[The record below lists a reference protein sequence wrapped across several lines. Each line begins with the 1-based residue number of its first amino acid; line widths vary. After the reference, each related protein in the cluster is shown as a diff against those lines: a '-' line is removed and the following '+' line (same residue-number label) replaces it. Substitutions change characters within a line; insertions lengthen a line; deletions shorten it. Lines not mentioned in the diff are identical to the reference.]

1 MKLGSN
7 PPEPMREQVIRQR
20 AYELYVQRGKT
31 HGHAIDD
38 WLKAEAELRDHS
50 SSSYSSVP

>member
-1 MKLGSN
+1 MKQTSE
-7 PPEPMREQVIRQR
+7 PPEPMRDAIRQR

-38 WLKAEAELRDHS
+38 WLKAEAELRGHS
-50 SSSYSSVP
+50 SSSYSA